1 MQCRYLLLGGTGAMG
16 YYLKDELKN
25 NGGDVYVTSRRH
37 RESSDGIHY
46 LCGDAHDTVF
56 LKRVMSEVKPDVI
69 VDFMVYGTSE
79 FSERY
84 EFLLDNSKQY
94 IYLST
99 YRVFANTRPLVES
112 SPRLLDV
119 CDDVEYLK
127 TDEYALSKARQ
138 EDILR
143 GSQYKNWTIVRP
155 SITYSKNRFQF
166 GCLEAGIV
174 CFRALNG
181 LPVVIPDEMLDKQ
194 TTMTWAKDVA
204 RMISKL
210 AMSPC
215 AMHEDF
221 NVVTSESHTWRE
233 ILEVYHSALGL
244 KVETVSMKAYLTI
257 CATYQTKYDRMFD
270 RVMDNSKVLRVA
282 GMTQSKLTP
291 TAVGLAKE
299 LEAFKKEPVYQYGVD
314 VGASAKMDCICGTRT
329 PIYGLSL
336 RQKLV
341 YYRCRYNWVG
351 QIGAMA
357 ASIKTLLKH

>member
-94 IYLST
+94 IYLSM

-127 TDEYALSKARQ
+127 TDEYSLSKARQ

-143 GSQYKNWTIVRP
+143 GAKCNNWTIVRP

-174 CFRALNG
+174 CFRALKG
-181 LPVVIPDEMLDKQ
+181 LPVVMPEEMLDKH
-194 TTMTWAKDVA
+194 TTMTWVRDVA
-204 RMISKL
+204 RMIAKL
-210 AMSPC
+210 VLNPSAMGD
-215 AMHEDF
+215 DF
-221 NVVTSESHTWRE
+221 NVVTAESHTWRE
-233 ILEVYHSALGL
+233 ILGVYHSVLGM
-244 KVETVSMKAYLTI
+244 KVETVSLEDYLTI
-257 CATYQTKYDRMFD
+257 CAMYQTKYDRMFD

-282 GMTQSKLTP
+282 GMTQSDLTP
-291 TAVGLAKE
+291 TVIGLARE
-299 LEAFKKEPVYQYGVD
+299 LESFKKHPVYQYGVD
-314 VGASAKMDCICGTRT
+314 IGASAKMDRLCRTRT
-329 PIYGLSL
+329 PLAGLSM
-336 RQKLV
+336 RQRIT
-341 YYRCRYNWVG
+341 YFRCRYKMIG
-351 QIGAMA
+351 QICAL
-357 ASIKTLLKH
+357 ASCLKHLH